1 MNLREALQSYTV
13 TRLKE
18 LVGVSGGPGPEG
30 NRKEQLVR
38 YLYDRLTHTDSLAQL
53 WEGLDGLS
61 KKAVAAA
68 YHGDGRFNEEAFLAR
83 YGDLPGCRGGD
94 VFYDFED
101 IEIVFGRRREPGFLD
116 LFLHRGQLPQ
126 ELMGPLT
133 PLVPPPEK
141 FLPEGLV
148 EAPGA
153 VEMDGETLP
162 LWRADTEEAGPHDL
176 AAYLRLYVRDE
187 LRGGS
192 TSDRMS
198 PTGAGNLMA
207 NLLDGDFLVHGERV
221 RPADTIRPSGLD
233 GFVRQSGLAHY
244 YRGRRKLTDAGEALL
259 RRQDPEALLDAF
271 ETWAGGSLDELGRI
285 KALKGINAKRTHL
298 SQPAERREAIIEA
311 LSWCPVGVWISTDEF
326 YRALLIWEFDIEL
339 DRGYESKLSLEHP
352 FYGRVYYLEKEGRSL
367 IETLYMNAVLMESLG
382 SIGALDLLYLPPGDA
397 GPGDDSLGS
406 YYSLHDGL
414 THFRVNPLGAYL
426 LGQTAEYAPPRKLD
440 APLFTIDPSLALT
453 LEDPESLTPN
463 LRDQLHQFA
472 VEEDAGHYRLDT
484 QTVLGALESGEDLR
498 HLADFLAGRH
508 EGPLPEQVTDWLEE
522 IRVNSKAF
530 RHTGDALFI
539 KVLSQALVR
548 MILEDPALGKF
559 TKALEGRTLVIPS
572 NKERAFRKR
581 LKELGYLLSR

>member
-1 MNLREALQSYTV
+1 MKLREALQSYTV

-83 YGDLPGCRGGD
+83 YGDLPGRRGGD

-116 LFLHRGQLPQ
+116 LFLHRGQLPR

-339 DRGYESKLSLEHP
+339 DRGYESNLSVEHP

-426 LGQTAEYAPPRKLD
+426 LGQAAEYAPPRKLD
-440 APLFTIDPSLALT
+440 APLFTIDSSFALT

>member
-1 MNLREALQSYTV
+1 MKLREALQSYTV
-13 TRLKE
+13 THLKE

-38 YLYDRLTHTDSLAQL
+38 YLYDRLTHPDSLAQL
-53 WEGLDGLS
+53 WDGLDELS

-83 YGDLPGCRGGD
+83 HGDLPGRRGGD
-94 VFYDFED
+94 VFYDLAED
-101 IEIVFGRRREPGFLD
+101 IMFGYRREPAVLD
-116 LFLHRGQLPQ
+116 LFLHRSQLPR
-126 ELMGPLT
+126 ELMDPLA

-153 VEMDGETLP
+153 VEIDGETLP

-198 PTGAGNLMA
+198 PTGAGNLLA

-233 GFVRQSGLAHY
+233 WFVRQSGLAHY
-244 YRGRRKLTDAGEALL
+244 YRGRRRLTDAGEALL
-259 RRQDPEALLDAF
+259 RHQDPETLLDAF
-271 ETWAGGSLDELGRI
+271 ETWAGGSSDELGRI

-298 SQPAERREAIIEA
+298 SPPAERREAIIEA

-339 DRGYESKLSLEHP
+339 DRGYESNLSVEHP
-352 FYGRVYYLEKEGRSL
+352 FYGRVYYLEREGRTL

-397 GPGDDSLGS
+397 GRGDDSLGS

-426 LGQTAEYAPPRKLD
+426 LGQAAEYAPPRRLD
-440 APLFTIDPSLALT
+440 APLFTIDPSFALT

-463 LRDQLHQFA
+463 LRDQLHQLA

-484 QTVLGALESGEDLR
+484 QTVLGTLDSGEDLR

-522 IRVNSKAF
+522 IGVNSKAF

-539 KVLSQALVR
+539 KVLSQALVQ

-559 TKALEGRTLVIPS
+559 AKALEARTLVIPS